1 MKKLN
6 SNLNY
11 GIWLFGIL
19 FLTFNLNVKA
29 QDNKKEIDSIT
40 KLIDRCTNCSYQYFR
55 RAKLNLEDGNQMM
68 AMSDLNNAIK
78 IHLEYFD
85 KKAIELTRYYNERAN
100 LKLDLKD
107 YRGGILDFDKAVEVG
122 SGTSTLWAEVFFG
135 RAYCKSQ
142 LADYEGAVKDYEK
155 VFVHNPDDKVTHYN
169 LGLIKIDLDKKEE
182 GCLHLSK
189 AGELGFKD
197 AYKSISKYCN

>member
-1 MKKLN
+1 MKQTNGIMKKRIL
-6 SNLNY
+6 
-11 GIWLFGIL
+11 IFGIL
-19 FLTFNLNVKA
+19 FFIFNFYTKA
-29 QDNKKEIDSIT
+29 QENQKAIDSIT
-40 KLIDRCTNCSYQYFR
+40 KLIDRCTNCSVEYYR
-55 RAKLNLEDGNQMM
+55 KAKLNLEEENQMM

-85 KKAIELTRYYNERAN
+85 KKDINLTRYYNARAN

-122 SGTSTLWAEVFFG
+122 SGTSTIWSEVFFG
-135 RAYCKSQ
+135 RAFCKAKLS
-142 LADYEGAVKDYEK
+142 DYEGAVRDYEK
-155 VFVHNPDDKVTHYN
+155 VFIHSPDDRVTHHN

-189 AGELGFKD
+189 AGELGFSD
-197 AYKSISKYCN
+197 AYKAISKYCN